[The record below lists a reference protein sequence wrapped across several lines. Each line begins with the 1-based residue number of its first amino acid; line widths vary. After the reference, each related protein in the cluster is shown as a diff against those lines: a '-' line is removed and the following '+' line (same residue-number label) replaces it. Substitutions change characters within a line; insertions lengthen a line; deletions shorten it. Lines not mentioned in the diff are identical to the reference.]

1 MMLIYIMGRNIP
13 IPFVVRETREMSM
26 GFRTFLGDI
35 LGGIQAKRTLFT
47 FKDVMVRDVLY
58 RTIIESTRKSLN
70 IAMIN
75 YLEEKYKDNIRSAAD
90 KLLYYAEQAKD
101 TDAIAK
107 YTNLAAES
115 ECNA

>member
-1 MMLIYIMGRNIP
+1 MS
-13 IPFVVRETREMSM
+13 ETISSEVLEQSLTELEES
-26 GFRTFLGDI
+26 GFI
-35 LGGIQAKRTLFT
+35 ICNNAKRTLFT

-58 RTIIESTRKSLN
+58 RTIIESTRRSLN

-75 YLEEKYKDNIRSAAD
+75 YLEEKYKDNIRSVAD
-90 KLLYYAEQAKD
+90 KLLYYAKQAKD

-107 YTNLAAES
+107 YTNLAAEN

>member
-1 MMLIYIMGRNIP
+1 MS
-13 IPFVVRETREMSM
+13 ETISSEVLDRSLTELEES
-26 GFRTFLGDI
+26 GFIICDN
-35 LGGIQAKRTLFT
+35 AKRTLFT

-75 YLEEKYKDNIRSAAD
+75 YLEEKYKDNIRSAVD

-115 ECNA
+115 QCNA